1 MCHSILSTSL
11 AIIGCVNL
19 SGKST
24 SSTKT
29 PRPRL
34 GPQCGC
40 RQPIRQQLIIV
51 SNSYGSNTDIF
62 KQISIMTSIRF
73 LPCTKL
79 RNYMC
84 DIMRE
89 LLLLSPFYR
98 WGIIYFSR
106 WLLWAHQLIQQN
118 WDGYKLKCIC
128 FLLRLSNSS
137 PMTGS
142 RGRYQRRF
150 SLRYWESEEQ
160 NSHVFIGL
168 KIFTL
173 YKTKTSPFPHCY
185 NYSYC

>member
-1 MCHSILSTSL
+1 MCHSILSTSF

-19 SGKST
+19 SGKRT
-24 SSTKT
+24 SLTKT
-29 PRPRL
+29 PRPRS
-34 GPQCGC
+34 GPRCGC

-51 SNSYGSNTDIF
+51 SNSYGSNIDIF
-62 KQISIMTSIRF
+62 KQ
-73 LPCTKL
+73 
-79 RNYMC
+79 
-84 DIMRE
+84 RE
-89 LLLLSPFYR
+89 LLLLSSFYR
-98 WGIIYFSR
+98 RIIYFSR
-106 WLLWAHQLIQQN
+106 WLLWAHQLIQPN
-118 WDGYKLKCIC
+118 WDRYKLKCIC

-173 YKTKTSPFPHCY
+173 YKTKNSPFPHCY